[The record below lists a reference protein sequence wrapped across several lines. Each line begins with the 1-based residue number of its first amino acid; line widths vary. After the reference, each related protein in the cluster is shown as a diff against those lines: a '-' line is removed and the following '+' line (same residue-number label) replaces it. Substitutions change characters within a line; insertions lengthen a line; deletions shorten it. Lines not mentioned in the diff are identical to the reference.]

1 MSVTNH
7 FVNYPVGA
15 HVIIRD
21 AEWRIIEVQHTT
33 NNNFRLTCTGLSD
46 LVRGR
51 KGIFYTGLED
61 DVKILLPDETELKQD
76 DSPGF
81 IKSRLYIESVLRSA
95 PRTNPGKIYVADKAA
110 MDALPYQFDPTIQ
123 ALSQTKPR
131 ILIAD
136 AVGIGKTL
144 EAGILTSEL
153 MARGRAR
160 RILVVATKAML
171 LQFQQEF
178 WNRFAIP
185 LCRLDSIGIQRCIN
199 RIPVNRNPF
208 DYFDKSIISMD
219 TLKQP
224 EFLSY
229 LEKAQWDLI
238 IIDEAHNVAS
248 RGNKRSD
255 RANLANV
262 LAKRTDSLIML
273 TATPHDGSAKSFAS
287 LLNILDPTA
296 IPDPENYRAED
307 FLDKGLVIR
316 RFKSDIKN
324 QVAKEFPERVIKT
337 QKVDATPQE
346 NLVFAEIEKLFI
358 KEKTES
364 KKVKGNHLFSSVLT
378 KAVFSS
384 PAACESVL
392 KNSIAKLEKKGNADP
407 DEISRLKEIRYLVN
421 DISVEHFSKF
431 NWLVDYLNGSEF
443 GWDRKDPPDRLVI
456 FTESIPTLE
465 FLEKELPSRIG
476 FGKDKKQVVTLH
488 GEMQESDIAER
499 VNDFNKESSKARL
512 LICSDV
518 ASEGINLHHLSHRMI
533 HFDLPWSLMTFQQR
547 NGRIDRYGQSR
558 QPYIMYLQ
566 TIADNKKA
574 KDDAYILE
582 RLQQK
587 DEQAQKNIDDP
598 SEFLKSKDE
607 QEKDTFNLIEGNTDI
622 VSADTEEPDEDF
634 NLFDFFSSS
643 ESDNID
649 SKSSAFAKVMTDEEY
664 RTHIDSH
671 YSLFKDDFEF
681 VKTALKLKSEAEK
694 NNGQNQLYFE
704 VENRNLIL
712 EIDNNLRYRLPPEI
726 IPVNGRITLTD
737 DKKLLEKEF
746 ELARSSDEDWP
757 AKQLLC
763 PLHPV
768 AQYLTDYYLSAM
780 GRHSAPVLNLNTLHS
795 DDAYI
800 LIQGGYPNRRGYIP
814 VHDIFA
820 VHWHKNDYKLLR
832 MEQFAE
838 KVSLD
843 SELSNTGVP
852 VDMDK
857 LKSLVKPSVDAVNAE
872 LIEMKT
878 RFVGSHQ
885 KELDEKLKELSCL
898 KDKKMD
904 VIRQSYKNN
913 AQSGIFNARQAEIEE
928 DFNALNN
935 YIKDTAKLENKP
947 YIQLIAVITGNKN

>member
-76 DSPGF
+76 DSSGF
-81 IKSRLYIESVLRSA
+81 IKSKLYIESVLRSA

-178 WNRFAIP
+178 WNRFSIP
-185 LCRLDSIGIQRCIN
+185 LCRLDSVGIQRCIN
-199 RIPVNRNPF
+199 RIPVNKNPF
-208 DYFDKSIISMD
+208 DYFDKSIISVD

-229 LEKAQWDLI
+229 LEKSQWDLI

-248 RGNKRSD
+248 RGDSRSQ
-255 RANLANV
+255 RARLANL
-262 LAKRTDSLIML
+262 LSKHSDSMIML

-287 LLNILDPTA
+287 LMNILDPTA
-296 IPDPENYRAED
+296 IPDSENYRPDD
-307 FLDKGLVIR
+307 FIDKGLIIR
-316 RFKSDIKN
+316 RFKADIKN
-324 QVAKEFPERVIKT
+324 QVSKDFPERVIKT
-337 QKVDATPQE
+337 QQINASPQE
-346 NLVFAEIEKLFI
+346 NMVFAEIEKLFI
-358 KEKTES
+358 KEK
-364 KKVKGNHLFSSVLT
+364 KDGKRARGHHLFSSVLT

-384 PAACESVL
+384 PVACESVL
-392 KNSIAKLEKKGNADP
+392 KNTIANLEKKNNADP
-407 DEISRLKEIRYLVN
+407 DELSRLKEIRSMVN
-421 DISVEHFSKF
+421 AISVEHFSKF
-431 NWLVDYLNGSEF
+431 NWLVDCLNGSEF
-443 GWDRKDPPDRLVI
+443 GWDKKDPKDRLVI

-465 FLEKELPSRIG
+465 FLERELPSRIG
-476 FGKDKKQVVTLH
+476 LNKKQVAILH
-488 GEMQESDIAER
+488 GQMLDREISEI
-499 VNDFNKESSKARL
+499 VNDFNKESAKVRL

-566 TIADNKKA
+566 TLAENKKA
-574 KDDAYILE
+574 RDDAYILE

-598 SEFLKSKDE
+598 SEFIKSRDD
-607 QEKDTFNLIEGNTDI
+607 QEKDTYNLIEGNIESD
-622 VSADTEEPDEDF
+622 SDNGDADNDF
-634 NLFDFFSSS
+634 NLLDIFSSS
-643 ESDNID
+643 ENKDTD
-649 SKSSAFAKVMTDEEY
+649 TKSSAFARVMTEEEY
-664 RTHIDSH
+664 KTHIDNH
-671 YSLFKDDFEF
+671 YSIFDSDFDY
-681 VKTALKLKSEAEK
+681 VRNALKYKAEYEER
-694 NNGQNQLYFE
+694 NGQNPLYYE
-704 VENRNLIL
+704 VENRNLNM
-712 EIDNNLRYRLPPEI
+712 EIDNSLRYRLPPEI
-726 IPVNGRITLTD
+726 IPKTGRITLTD
-737 DKKLLEKEF
+737 DKKLLEEEF
-746 ELARSSDEDWP
+746 ELARSSDEEWP
-757 AKQLLC
+757 AKHLLC

-768 AQYLTDYYLSAM
+768 VQYMTDYYLSAM
-780 GRHSAPVLNLNTLHS
+780 GRHTAPVLNLNSLCS
-795 DDAYI
+795 DDVYV

-820 VHWHKNDYKLLR
+820 VHWHKKDYELLR
-832 MEQFAE
+832 MDQFAE
-838 KVSLD
+838 MVTLNK
-843 SELSNTGVP
+843 ELSNTGVP
-852 VDMDK
+852 VDMEK
-857 LKSLVKPSVDAVNAE
+857 LKSLIKPSVDAVSAE
-872 LIEMKT
+872 LLKMRTQFTE
-878 RFVGSHQ
+878 SHQ
-885 KELDEKLKELSCL
+885 KELEQKLSELSSL

-913 AQSGIFNARQAEIEE
+913 AQTGILNVRQSEIEE
-928 DFNALNN
+928 DFKALNN
-935 YIKDTAKLENKP
+935 YITDTAKLENKP
-947 YIQLIAVITGNKN
+947 YIQLIAVITGTKN

>member
-1 MSVTNH
+1 MSVMSN
-7 FVNYPVGA
+7 FYNYPVGA
-15 HVIIRD
+15 HIIIRD

-33 NNNFRLTCTGLSD
+33 NNNFRLTCTGMSD

-76 DSPGF
+76 DSSGF
-81 IKSRLYIESVLRSA
+81 IKSKLYIESVLRSA

-178 WNRFAIP
+178 WNRFSIP
-185 LCRLDSIGIQRCIN
+185 LCRLDSVGIQRCIN
-199 RIPVNRNPF
+199 RIPVNKNPF
-208 DYFDKSIISMD
+208 DYFDKSIISVD

-229 LEKAQWDLI
+229 LEKSQWDLI

-248 RGNKRSD
+248 RGDSRSQ
-255 RANLANV
+255 RARLANL
-262 LAKRTDSLIML
+262 LSKHSDSMIML

-287 LLNILDPTA
+287 LMNILDPTA
-296 IPDPENYRAED
+296 IPDPENYRADD

-324 QVAKEFPERVIKT
+324 QVAKDFPERVIKT
-337 QKVDATPQE
+337 QKIDATPQE
-346 NLVFAEIEKLFI
+346 NQIFAEIEKLFI
-358 KEKTES
+358 KETTEG
-364 KKVKGNHLFSSVLT
+364 KKVKEHHLFSSVLT

-392 KNSIAKLEKKGNADP
+392 KNRIANLEKKTNADL
-407 DEISRLKEIRYLVN
+407 DEISRLKEIRSLVN
-421 DISVEHFSKF
+421 AISVEHFSKF

-443 GWDRKDPPDRLVI
+443 GWDKNDPKDRLVI

-465 FLEKELPSRIG
+465 FLEKELPLRIG
-476 FGKDKKQVVTLH
+476 LGKDKKQVVTLH
-488 GEMQESDIAER
+488 GQMLDSEIAEI

-566 TIADNKKA
+566 TIAENKKA

-587 DEQAQKNIDDP
+587 DDQAQKNIDDP
-598 SEFLKSKDE
+598 SEFLKSKEE
-607 QEKDTFNLIEGNTDI
+607 QENDTFNLIEGNTDT
-622 VSADTEEPDEDF
+622 VSDDTEVPDEDF

-643 ESDNID
+643 ESDNTD

-681 VKTALKLKSEAEK
+681 VKTALKFKSEAEK
-694 NNGQNQLYFE
+694 NNSKNQLYFE

-726 IPVNGRITLTD
+726 IPGNGRITLTD

-820 VHWHKNDYKLLR
+820 VHWHKNDYELLR

-852 VDMDK
+852 VDMVK

-872 LIEMKT
+872 LIEMRT
-878 RFVGSHQ
+878 RFIESHQ
-885 KELDEKLKELSCL
+885 KELEEKLNELSCL

-935 YIKDTAKLENKP
+935 YINDTAKLENKP

>member
-1 MSVTNH
+1 MPVMKN

-21 AEWRIIEVQHTT
+21 AEWRIIEVQHTS

-51 KGIFYTGLED
+51 KGIFYTDLED

-76 DSPGF
+76 DSSGF

-95 PRTNPGKIYVADKAA
+95 PRTNPDKIYVADKAA

-185 LCRLDSIGIQRCIN
+185 LCRLDSVGIQRCIN
-199 RIPVNRNPF
+199 RIPVNKNPF
-208 DYFDKSIISMD
+208 DYFDKSIISVD

-248 RGNKRSD
+248 RGDSRSQ
-255 RANLANV
+255 RARLANL
-262 LAKRTDSLIML
+262 LSKHSDSMIML

-296 IPDPENYRAED
+296 IPDSENYKAED
-307 FLDKGLVIR
+307 FIDKGLVIR
-316 RFKSDIKN
+316 RFKADIKN
-324 QVAKEFPERVIKT
+324 QVAKDFPERVIKT
-337 QKVDATPQE
+337 QQIDASHQE
-346 NLVFAEIEKLFI
+346 NMVFAEIEKLFV
-358 KEKTES
+358 KETTEG
-364 KKVKGNHLFSSVLT
+364 KKVKGHHLFSSVLT

-384 PAACESVL
+384 PSACESVL
-392 KNSIAKLEKKGNADP
+392 KNRIANLEKKNDADL
-407 DEISRLKEIRYLVN
+407 DELSRLKEIRSMVN
-421 DISVEHFSKF
+421 AISIEHFSKF
-431 NWLVDYLNGSEF
+431 NWLVDCLNGSEF
-443 GWDRKDPPDRLVI
+443 GWDKKDPKDRLVI

-476 FGKDKKQVVTLH
+476 LKDKKQVVTLH
-488 GEMQESDIAER
+488 GQMQDSEISEI
-499 VNDFNKESSKARL
+499 VNEFNKESSKSRL

-566 TIADNKKA
+566 TLAENKKA
-574 KDDAYILE
+574 RDDAYILE

-587 DEQAQKNIDDP
+587 DEQAQINIDDP

-607 QEKDTFNLIEGNTDI
+607 QENDTFNLIEGNVEINSDDSS
-622 VSADTEEPDEDF
+622 VDDDF

-643 ESDNID
+643 ESEDKD

-664 RTHIDSH
+664 KTHIDNH
-671 YSLFKDDFEF
+671 YSIFNGDFDY
-681 VKTALKLKSEAEK
+681 VKNALKFKAEYEK
-694 NNGQNQLYFE
+694 INSQNPLYYE
-704 VENRNLIL
+704 VENRNLIM
-712 EIDNNLRYRLPPEI
+712 EIDNSLRYRLPPEI
-726 IPVNGRITLTD
+726 IPKTGRITLTD
-737 DKKLLEKEF
+737 DKKLLEEEF

-757 AKQLLC
+757 SKQLLC

-768 AQYLTDYYLSAM
+768 VQYLTDYYLSAM
-780 GRHSAPVLNLNTLHS
+780 GRHTAPVLNLNSLCS
-795 DDAYI
+795 DDVYV

-820 VHWHKNDYKLLR
+820 VHWHKKDYELLR
-832 MEQFAE
+832 MNQFAE
-838 KVSLD
+838 KVTLNT
-843 SELSNTGVP
+843 ELSNKGVP

-857 LKSLVKPSVDAVNAE
+857 LKSLIKPSVDIVNAE
-872 LIEMKT
+872 LLDMRTQFIE
-878 RFVGSHQ
+878 SHQ
-885 KELDEKLKELSCL
+885 KELEEKLSDLGRLRE
-898 KDKKMD
+898 KKMD
-904 VIRQSYKNN
+904 VLRQSYQNN
-913 AQSGIFNARQAEIEE
+913 AQTGIFNARQSEIEE
-928 DFNALNN
+928 DFKALNS
-935 YIKDTAKLENKP
+935 YINDTAKLENKP
-947 YIQLIAVITGNKN
+947 YIQLIAVITGTKN